1 MIDGEVNEGVK
12 KDGESRGKE
21 FDRLLES
28 TGQSSPGVYTV
39 RKVTDVRHSKNGWQA
54 KVVWE
59 CDGSSTWEYYANL
72 STTACKCSIM
82 PCESISTAAHLLIS
96 IRGWG
101 VAAK

>member
-1 MIDGEVNEGVK
+1 MIDGEVNKDAK

-39 RKVTDVRHSKNGWQA
+39 LKVTAVRHNKNGWQA
-54 KVVWE
+54 KVAWA
-59 CDGSSTWEYYANL
+59 CDGSSTWEDYANL

-82 PCESISTAAHLLIS
+82 PCESISAVAHLLIS
-96 IRGWG
+96 IRG
-101 VAAK
+101 